1 MAGLMKDTPVWEEVK
16 KLYPE
21 LGTDEEVADEVL
33 ATYSGRRGAERLREA
48 MREAGKEDGLGGRL
62 AAMEAVGRVREA
74 LQRFWHAVAD
84 FLHIRYT
91 TAEEVADRVLKDLL
105 EGVKPGGESQR
116 LRLQSK
122 DEALF
127 SGLTPEA
134 RAEMETIK
142 AKAEAD
148 GTYMK
153 APNGKPT
160 NLSER
165 QWLQVR
171 TKAFKEWFGD
181 WEKKSMKDY
190 LLHGKPVSGLT
201 GNEFQKDGIPLTE
214 KVGKFYQNEYGGK
227 VTREGFGE
235 VVLDERGV
243 KDSLSH
249 GIGRVK
255 SAAFAAVPSI
265 ITDGRIVSTNEN
277 WKGRNYD
284 SYTFAAPVK
293 IGTETYVGV
302 VVVTRGKGKNE
313 NRFYLHEVV
322 LQKSLQDRSVKTG
335 TEADSHHGDIAKVLK
350 NIVSASDDV
359 SKVVDENGEP
369 LVVYHGSRRGRFR
382 RETGTAMRRTG
393 QRSSHRTEARHI
405 PIPGHT
411 TNRFTSGRRTRAATR
426 TTTITRRYTPVS

>member
-1 MAGLMKDTPVWEEVK
+1 MKDTPVWEEVK

-181 WEKKSMKDY
+181 WEKAARIAKLRKSE
-190 LLHGKPVSGLT
+190 PVSVEYKGEYELNRESAKEWLKGNVRDEYTNEDT
-201 GNEFQKDGIPLTE
+201 GEKIEVSRVGINE
-214 KVGKFYQNEYGGK
+214 
-227 VTREGFGE
+227 VT
-235 VVLDERGV
+235 
-243 KDSLSH
+243 SH
-249 GIGRVK
+249 GSQDEAHLK
-255 SAAFAAVPSI
+255 SLVAIPRMLKESI
-265 ITDGRIVSTNEN
+265 FIDEIPNA
-277 WKGRNYD
+277 KDHDKYD
-284 SYTFAAPVK
+284 SYRYYVCGLK
-293 IGTETYVGV
+293 IDEQDYTAKIVVGV
-302 VVVTRGKGKNE
+302 KGDKKYYDHRLTQIEKGALIDNLNGLSNSVAENQNADVSIGKDTR
-313 NRFYLHEVV
+313 
-322 LQKSLQDRSVKTG
+322 LQELLQ
-335 TEADSHHGDIAKVLK
+335 ADA
-350 NIVSASDDV
+350 

-411 TNRFTSGRRTRAATR
+411 TNRFTSGRRTKAATR
-426 TTTITRRYTPVS
+426 TTTITRRYTPAS